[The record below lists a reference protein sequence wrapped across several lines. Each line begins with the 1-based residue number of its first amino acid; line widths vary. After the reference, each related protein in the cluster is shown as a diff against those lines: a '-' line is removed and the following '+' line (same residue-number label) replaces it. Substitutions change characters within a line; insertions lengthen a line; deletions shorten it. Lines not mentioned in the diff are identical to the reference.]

1 MNYRLLL
8 KDRCW
13 YIAAALAQTPQEI
26 GKKAAK
32 KKRRNECGAFS
43 KGVVSSP
50 DQIQ

>member
-32 KKRRNECGAFS
+32 KKAPQRMRRLQQGS
-43 KGVVSSP
+43 G
-50 DQIQ
+50 Q